1 MKNRIAL
8 IFIGA
13 IGLIWISF
21 VSFDLLKSEN
31 SSDFK
36 SYFNETD
43 EQIIAIHELNEID
56 RNLDNF
62 ILPASSEAV
71 LFSLAPKIN
80 SASFFLSSSRPLIV
94 IERKENWNKINVEQ
108 LFKDGIHPFKLE
120 GTRSFSFG
128 KYSGEFSKKQ
138 LVLYACDVNISTKN
152 IFNVDTKASYS
163 KINFTHSSIEIIDV
177 YKKNNST
184 YFYKKTLLGK
194 NECKKLDDRKLFAS
208 ILPEKFSS
216 YSFYEKVY
224 LAKKDAQFKNSPFYN
239 WMENGIVILKSNDQY
254 IAIFDFKEGQ
264 NPIQNLNEKYGKEE
278 LNEDY
283 ASFEKLKFTSLFED
297 RENSTLHL
305 AESDGFCLASYDKS
319 LIDEVLTEIKL
330 GHSLSQ
336 NESKTIEVYGYLP
349 KKVSCRII
357 DSTNSKA
364 ISVFGK
370 NAVEI
375 SYFQNDIPVEKE
387 TKNDRE
393 YFAMNPGE
401 KVLDFACFNERGNVI
416 ALTESKKLVGYING
430 LRKWERS
437 VLGNTSLQSH
447 PTDNNLVCVFTNKE
461 CQMIDMYGKIVFR
474 FSSEKN
480 ICPESYKSKMKTEF
494 IIVNSKNN
502 FSVVN
507 DKGTTIKQFSCTGDI
522 QEFAVQKIYNKNMAI
537 VITNS
542 MFYTIDLD
550 KRKTLNKI
558 AIDSTFSLLKGKNLL
573 VAVSLNKGEMN
584 TIDING
590 NKKTFS
596 VGNYTK
602 ICAAYPENEG
612 YSIILQNGNK
622 IGVFDIQG
630 RRKWVKKFELNEL
643 TLVNSFQNKNG
654 RRILTI
660 FDGIENQLYLCDS
673 KGNVLSENS
682 LHAEQ
687 KTVVSGFGTAG
698 FSITTFLGNYLIQ
711 YNKL

>member
-8 IFIGA
+8 IFIGI

-36 SYFNETD
+36 YYFNETD
-43 EQIIAIHELNEID
+43 GQIIAIHELNEID

-62 ILPASSEAV
+62 ILPPSSEAI

-80 SASFFLSSSRPLIV
+80 SASFYLSSSRPLIV
-94 IERKENWNKINVEQ
+94 IERKDNWNKINVKQ
-108 LFKDGIHPFKLE
+108 LFQNGIHPFKME

-128 KYSGEFSKKQ
+128 KYTGEFSKKQ
-138 LVLYACDVNISTKN
+138 LVLYACDLSVGEKK
-152 IFNVDTKASYS
+152 IFNVDEKASYS
-163 KINFTHSSIEIIDV
+163 KINFSNSGMEIIDV
-177 YKKNNST
+177 YQKNKST
-184 YFYKKTLLGK
+184 YFYKKTILGN

-208 ILPEKFSS
+208 VLPENFSS
-216 YSFYEKVY
+216 YCFYEKQY
-224 LAKKDAQFKNSPFYN
+224 LAKIDTQFKNSPFFN
-239 WMENGIVILKSNDQY
+239 WMENGIVILKSKNQNV
-254 IAIFDFKEGQ
+254 AIFDFKEGQ
-264 NPIQNLNEKYGKEE
+264 NPVQNLNEIYGKEE

-283 ASFEKLKFTSLFED
+283 ASYENVKFTSLL
-297 RENSTLHL
+297 ENGENKTLHL
-305 AESDGFCLASYDKS
+305 AESDGFCLASYNKS

-336 NESKTIEVYGYLP
+336 NESKTNEVYGFLP

-357 DSTNSKA
+357 DSTNAKA

-370 NAVEI
+370 NSVEI
-375 SYFQNDIPVEKE
+375 SYVQNDIPIEKE
-387 TKNDRE
+387 AKNDRE

-401 KVLDFACFNERGNVI
+401 RVLDFASFNERGNVI

-430 LRKWERS
+430 LRKWEKP
-437 VLGNTSLQSH
+437 VTGNTTLKSN
-447 PTDNNLVCVFTNKE
+447 PADNNLVCVFTNNE

-480 ICPESYKSKMKTEF
+480 ICPESYLSKAKTEF
-494 IIVNSKNN
+494 LIVNSKNN

-507 DKGTTIKQFSCTGDI
+507 DKGATIKQFSCSGSI
-522 QEFAVQKIYNKNMAI
+522 REIAVEKINNKNMAI

-542 MFYTIDLD
+542 MFYSVDLD
-550 KRKTLNKI
+550 KRKTLEKI
-558 AIDSTFSLLKGKNLL
+558 GIDSTFSVLKGKNLL
-573 VAVSLNKGEMN
+573 IAVSLTKGELN
-584 TIDING
+584 TIDIKG
-590 NKKTFS
+590 NKKAS
-596 VGNYTK
+596 SIGNYTK
-602 ICAAYPENEG
+602 ICTAYQENEG
-612 YSIILQNGNK
+612 PSIVLQNGNK

-630 RRKWVKKFELNEL
+630 KRKWVKKYNLNEL
-643 TLVNSFQNKNG
+643 TLFSTFQNKNG

-660 FDGIENQLYLCDS
+660 FDGIENELYLCDS
-673 KGNVLSENS
+673 KGNIFDENS
-682 LHAEQ
+682 IHAEQ
-687 KTVVSGFGTAG
+687 KTIVSEFGKVG